1 VEKADIQEM
10 CCGKTMV
17 QAEIRNVEE

>member
-1 VEKADIQEM
+1 MQEI

-17 QAEIRNVEE
+17 QAEIRNV